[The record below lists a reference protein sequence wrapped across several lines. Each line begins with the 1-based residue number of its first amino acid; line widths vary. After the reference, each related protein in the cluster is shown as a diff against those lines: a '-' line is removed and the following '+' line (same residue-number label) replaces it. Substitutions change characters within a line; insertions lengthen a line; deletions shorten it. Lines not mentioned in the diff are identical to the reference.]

1 MWRYIIFIPDA
12 KPVPPLLSG
21 MKSVS
26 SNLTSPIG
34 NIISKNELYYIVL
47 YYDYNEG
54 LPFFITSAVFA
65 VITSPVGLITTQAI
79 LFDKKSPEIGH

>member
-12 KPVPPLLSG
+12 KPVPPRLSG

-34 NIISKNELYYIVL
+34 NIISKNKLY

-54 LPFFITSAVFA
+54 LPFLITSAVFA